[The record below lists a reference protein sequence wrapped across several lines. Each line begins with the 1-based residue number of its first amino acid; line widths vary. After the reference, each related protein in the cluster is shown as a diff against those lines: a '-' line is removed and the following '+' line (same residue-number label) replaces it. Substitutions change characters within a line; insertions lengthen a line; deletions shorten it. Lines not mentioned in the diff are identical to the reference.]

1 MHDFLLYHP
10 DTLYAGEKIFK
21 HFDLAWLHYID
32 VTVFVLVNL
41 VLVALAVNHLV
52 FGNRATFILSKEGRA
67 LRAEEA

>member
-1 MHDFLLYHP
+1 MIFYC
-10 DTLYAGEKIFK
+10 TIRTRYMRTKNFFK

-67 LRAEEA
+67 LRAAEA